1 MKKIYY
7 SQNEAKQAV
16 NEMLNENS
24 NYRVK
29 NSSFEMD
36 YDVEQSDSFSELVNS
51 WAGEVSAYEISDE
64 AGQTVAKIGYWDTES
79 VELARARRDVYGAVA
94 TWNADP
100 FAVEGNSVEEVAE
113 FIVRNDVSEQTIN
126 EGDVNDDEWA
136 SLLSL
141 LDLEVGDT
149 SVVHVFCEL
158 NGNEQLTLCY
168 SQDF

>member
-16 NEMLNENS
+16 NEMLTENS
-24 NYRVK
+24 NYSVK

-136 SLLSL
+136 SLLEE

-158 NGNEQLTLCY
+158 SGNEQLTLCY